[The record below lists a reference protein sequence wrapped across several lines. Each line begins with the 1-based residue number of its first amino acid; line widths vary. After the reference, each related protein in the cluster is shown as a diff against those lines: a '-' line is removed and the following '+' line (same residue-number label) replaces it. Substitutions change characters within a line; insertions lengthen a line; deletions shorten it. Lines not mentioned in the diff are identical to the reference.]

1 MWIILQSINCHIED
15 FELYWMGVHS
25 KFTIWKYQNTRF
37 ETKKSRLNR
46 GVIHLALWYAFWTFL
61 LMMVLSTWNSAC
73 VLSVNFFMFRMN
85 KLIYLISFYI
95 RFRVNWKPWNTQTIR
110 SFKSDCFKNTY
121 LHIHGCSKS
130 HLKFSI
136 CLDFYIPINWF
147 LKSTF
152 YIIDSIK

>member
-1 MWIILQSINCHIED
+1 
-15 FELYWMGVHS
+15 MGVHLIYNMKMS
-25 KFTIWKYQNTRF
+25 KHKVWN
-37 ETKKSRLNR
+37 KKSRLNR

-110 SFKSDCFKNTY
+110 SFKSDCFENTY
-121 LHIHGCSKS
+121 LHTHGYSKP

-147 LKSTF
+147 LLSPF